1 MRRVL
6 GLAVVV
12 LALTSG
18 VHVGAAV
25 PDPVEYR
32 PPVDAPLADVF
43 RPPADRFGRGNR
55 GIDYATGP
63 GTPVGA
69 AAPGE
74 VTFAGPVGP
83 TRHVVVLHAD
93 GLRTSYSFL
102 AAVTVARGDRVE
114 AGQVVGVTGG
124 PLHFGVRA
132 GDVYLDPLTVLGQH
146 LRGRV
151 HLVPDRPGTEGE
163 RQERFSL
170 DQLVRALPSRPVG
183 DAALGWARGLAANAL
198 GPGAGPDVAA
208 LEPVVPPP
216 WSLASRLAAAAES
229 WRASQAICTPPEVR
243 PPRPRGRRLA
253 VLVGG
258 LGSTSSHAAVDQLDT
273 RALGYAPGDVVR
285 FSYRGGTTAEHP
297 YDAADTQV
305 DIRRSGE
312 RLRALL
318 ERLHAEHPGV
328 PIDVV
333 AHSQGGLVA
342 RSALG
347 QTPPPMVA
355 NLVTLATPHHGADL
369 ATALTRTSATPEG
382 AAAAELAR
390 RVGFGGID
398 PRSASVRQLAETSS
412 FIRDLNSRPLPAG
425 VRVTSIAARAD
436 AVVAAPRS
444 RLHGAANVV
453 VNVPGLNQHS
463 ALPGS
468 AAARREVALALAG
481 MGPTCEAL
489 GDALVDE
496 VVGHGIGQG
505 EDALGVG
512 LTMATS

>member
-243 PPRPRGRRLA
+243 PPQPRGRRLA

-258 LGSTSSHAAVDQLDT
+258 LGSTSSHAAVDQLAPGPWATRREMLSASPTGAAPPRSTPTTRPTPRWTSAAPGNGCGPCSSACTPST
-273 RALGYAPGDVVR
+273 RACRSTWWPIPK
-285 FSYRGGTTAEHP
+285 GGWWP
-297 YDAADTQV
+297 
-305 DIRRSGE
+305 
-312 RLRALL
+312 
-318 ERLHAEHPGV
+318 
-328 PIDVV
+328 
-333 AHSQGGLVA
+333 
-342 RSALG
+342 
-347 QTPPPMVA
+347 
-355 NLVTLATPHHGADL
+355 
-369 ATALTRTSATPEG
+369 
-382 AAAAELAR
+382 AR
-390 RVGFGGID
+390 RW
-398 PRSASVRQLAETSS
+398 
-412 FIRDLNSRPLPAG
+412 
-425 VRVTSIAARAD
+425 
-436 AVVAAPRS
+436 
-444 RLHGAANVV
+444 
-453 VNVPGLNQHS
+453 
-463 ALPGS
+463 
-468 AAARREVALALAG
+468 ARRRRRWW
-481 MGPTCEAL
+481 PTW
-489 GDALVDE
+489 
-496 VVGHGIGQG
+496 
-505 EDALGVG
+505 
-512 LTMATS
+512 